1 MPDKKSVTMDE
12 CWENIRTYIKKPE
25 NIDLIE
31 KAWEFAQKAHEGQKR
46 KSGEPYTIH
55 VIQVANILASL
66 HCSPTVIAAGLLHD
80 TLEDC
85 EWVTYEMLEET
96 FSPQIAHL
104 VESVTKIN
112 TMKHEFKNEEE
123 YQAHNHRKIFMAM
136 VADIR
141 VVLVKLADRL
151 HNMRTLQYQSPPKQ
165 KKIAQETL
173 SVYAPLAHRLGISP
187 IKTELEDLSFK
198 YLEPK
203 EYQKI
208 KGLVA
213 KREESRKAQIEEM
226 MKDIETILDHFSIPY
241 RIFGRSKH
249 FYSIYKKMKT
259 KNKKFEEI
267 LDMQAIRIVT
277 DTVPHCY
284 EILGYIHAT
293 YRPMP
298 GRFKDYIAMPKNNG
312 YKSLHTTVVDPG
324 SGNIFE
330 IQIRTEGMDE
340 VAEKGVAA
348 HWVYKENGKNYDEHQ
363 PKQLEDKL
371 SWFRDFAI
379 ITDEDS
385 EDPLEYTLAIQK
397 DIFEANVCCFTPN
410 GDMIDLPAG
419 STPIDFAYRI
429 HTEVG
434 HQAVGAL
441 VNNVMVPI
449 NTVLKTGDIVT
460 IKTSKLSSGPSRDWL
475 NIVQSPHARSKIR
488 QFFQK
493 KDQVE
498 RKEALKI
505 GQGLLEAELK
515 SAGFDPHFLK
525 QNPKKLETILVGLPC
540 RNLEDLIV
548 SIGNKQIAASTIV
561 ARLIAAESGVD
572 SYQNNEEIL
581 KNFVSSQP
589 RKIAACGISVA
600 GIDSI
605 QVSLSP
611 CCTPIPGDEV
621 IGYITKGKG
630 IKVHRKDCPNV
641 QNKDSRLIEVEWAD
655 HLENRTYSVR
665 LAIESAD
672 RQGLVADLLTVF
684 QQSKVVL
691 TAINSKAVER
701 FVSALTTVTV
711 EVKNTEDLDR
721 LITNLH
727 KVSDVINITRKTL

>member
-25 NIDLIE
+25 NIELIE
-31 KAWEFAQKAHEGQKR
+31 KAWQFAQKAHKDQFR

-80 TLEDC
+80 TIEDC
-85 EWVTYEMLEET
+85 EWVTHQMLEEK
-96 FSPQIAHL
+96 FSAQIANL

-141 VVLVKLADRL
+141 VVLIKLADRL
-151 HNMRTLQYQSPPKQ
+151 HNMRTLQYQSPAKQ

-198 YLEPK
+198 YLEPE

-208 KGLVA
+208 KTLVA
-213 KREESRKAQIEEM
+213 NREESRKAQIEEM

-259 KNKKFEEI
+259 KNKQFEEI

-277 DTVPHCY
+277 DTVTHCY

-312 YKSLHTTVVDPG
+312 YQSLHTTVVDPS

-330 IQIRTEGMDE
+330 IQIRTEEMDV

-348 HWVYKENGKNYDEHQ
+348 HWVYKEKNGKNYDDHQ
-363 PKQLEDKL
+363 PKRLEDKL

-385 EDPLEYTLAIQK
+385 QDPLEYTLAIQK

-419 STPIDFAYRI
+419 STPIDFAYRV

-434 HQAVGAL
+434 HHAVGAL

-449 NTVLKTGDIVT
+449 NTILKTGDIVT
-460 IKTSKLSSGPSRDWL
+460 IKTSKLSPGPSRDWL

-493 KDQVE
+493 KDQME
-498 RKEALKI
+498 RKEASKI
-505 GQGLLEAELK
+505 GQGLLETELK
-515 SAGFDPHFLK
+515 NAGYDPHLLK
-525 QNPKKLETILVGLPC
+525 QNPKRLEATLVGMPY
-540 RNLEDLIV
+540 RSLEDLV
-548 SIGNKQIAASTIV
+548 VAIGSKQISASTVV
-561 ARLIAAESGVD
+561 ARLVAAESLVD
-572 SYQNNEEIL
+572 SSQNDEVL
-581 KNFVSSQP
+581 KNFTPAQP
-589 RKIAACGISVA
+589 RKVAACGISVA

-605 QVSLSP
+605 KVALSP
-611 CCTPIPGDEV
+611 CCMPIPGDEV

-641 QNKDSRLIEVEWAD
+641 QNKDRLIEVEWAD
-655 HLENRTYSVR
+655 NLENRTYSAR
-665 LAIESAD
+665 LAIESTD

-684 QQSKVVL
+684 QQNKVGL
-691 TAINSKAVER
+691 TAINSKAIER
-701 FVSALTTVTV
+701 SVSALTTVTV
-711 EVKNTEDLDR
+711 EVTNTEQLDR
-721 LITNLH
+721 LIANLY
-727 KVSDVINITRKTL
+727 KVNEITNITRKTL